1 MKMVKVESSMVR
13 SIGYDARNNRMRVK
27 FTDGS
32 LYSYANVPEKVYNKL
47 LDAESI
53 GRFMREYVIG
63 VYEASRITEVITTK
77 K

>member
-1 MKMVKVESSMVR
+1 MVKSV
-13 SIGYDARNNRMRVK
+13 GYDTQNSRMRVK

-32 LYSYANVPEKVYNKL
+32 LYSYANVPEEVYNKL

>member
-1 MKMVKVESSMVR
+1 MVKVKSSMVK
-13 SIGYDARNNRMRVK
+13 SVGYDAQNKRMRVK
-27 FTDGS
+27 FADGS
-32 LYSYANVPEKVYNKL
+32 LYSYANVPEEVYNRL